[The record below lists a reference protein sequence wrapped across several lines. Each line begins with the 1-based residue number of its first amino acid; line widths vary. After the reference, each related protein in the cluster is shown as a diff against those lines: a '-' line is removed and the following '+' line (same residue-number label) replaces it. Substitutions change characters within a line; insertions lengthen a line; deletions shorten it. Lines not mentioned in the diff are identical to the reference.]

1 MNVKKS
7 FALLAMLLSTM
18 VAQAVVG
25 DAFKGIWPVTDKSVM
40 KSLNGEW
47 NLKVIV
53 GLVGTDKTVPQAD
66 DTWSPIPV
74 PGNWEAYGR
83 CKPTYSF
90 PDSVTGYYRTEFTVP
105 SEWKGQQVCIRLDG
119 VLRGYDL
126 WLNNKLVGSW
136 ELPYNTCL
144 FDLTPYLTKK
154 AFSGEP
160 QQLAMRVYTHY
171 QGYEFDCFDD
181 WTPQGIFR
189 DVTLFCVPK
198 THLSDLTVQTK
209 TDGTVTVQTEVAN
222 ATRHTSV
229 ECRVDNVEFA
239 TAVLS
244 AQPTRAVANS
254 KLYTLNSKL
263 NNPLLW
269 TPETPYLYTLRVR
282 VKEKGKTLQTFT
294 QKIGLREISI
304 DGKVLKLNG
313 QAVKLRGV
321 TCHSTDPKTV
331 KVISEDLTL
340 KDMKMMKEA
349 SVNYIRTSHYPREPR
364 FFELADSL
372 GFYVVCEVP
381 FGSRGKEHLKDEAYM
396 DNLKTRTL
404 ATITRH
410 KNHPSVV
417 IWSLGNENPLTDL
430 CVRIG
435 EYAKQLDPLR
445 PVCYPQTNGTM
456 TSIGFGRFPKVA
468 DIYAPHYP
476 KTEQVQN
483 LFTKSNRPVIFTE
496 YLHSL
501 GISFEDHYRQWE
513 TIEQTPCLAG
523 GSIWEWVDQ
532 GMPFAN
538 EKVKVKSEQ
547 SATAEGE
554 KRSRYGYEEKVYT
567 TPYSGF
573 EMNGD
578 KGSDGLLY
586 ADRTPLPNY
595 YELQRNYAQAF
606 VTIEHSTL
614 NIEHSAA
621 QKMAEANNGQCSMVN
636 VQCTNR
642 YDFINLKDNVTFCWT
657 LTEDRDTVAQGAFS
671 PDCAPHTSIPYTLSL
686 PTLHPD
692 KLAILNVDVKNRKG
706 WTLLKQSFK
715 IEHSTL
721 NIEHSAAHKMAE
733 TNNGQCSMINIQSPF
748 VRVGRKASLGELVKV
763 KNQRISRYLQPVD
776 NKYVKAEIRQEGAT
790 VDYTLTPDTTAKRY
804 LGEVGIAYLLPKEID
819 RVQWIGQGP
828 FATYPGRDRANRYGF
843 WAKHKDDL
851 YFEGNHMD
859 IDACWLSDKEGNGVL
874 ISGDSL
880 MLNFEQT
887 DRGIVVTVNAA
898 VSGMCPKFGASPFGL
913 WSNKMKPMSGSFQLY
928 ETKAGE
934 PLPHLFKAPASVP
947 AAFRPFYTQYDTY
960 LMKLEDIT
968 PKEN

>member
-1 MNVKKS
+1 
-7 FALLAMLLSTM
+7 
-18 VAQAVVG
+18 
-25 DAFKGIWPVTDKSVM
+25 
-40 KSLNGEW
+40 
-47 NLKVIV
+47 
-53 GLVGTDKTVPQAD
+53 
-66 DTWSPIPV
+66 
-74 PGNWEAYGR
+74 
-83 CKPTYSF
+83 
-90 PDSVTGYYRTEFTVP
+90 
-105 SEWKGQQVCIRLDG
+105 
-119 VLRGYDL
+119 
-126 WLNNKLVGSW
+126 
-136 ELPYNTCL
+136 
-144 FDLTPYLTKK
+144 
-154 AFSGEP
+154 
-160 QQLAMRVYTHY
+160 
-171 QGYEFDCFDD
+171 
-181 WTPQGIFR
+181 
-189 DVTLFCVPK
+189 
-198 THLSDLTVQTK
+198 
-209 TDGTVTVQTEVAN
+209 
-222 ATRHTSV
+222 
-229 ECRVDNVEFA
+229 
-239 TAVLS
+239 
-244 AQPTRAVANS
+244 
-254 KLYTLNSKL
+254 
-263 NNPLLW
+263 
-269 TPETPYLYTLRVR
+269 
-282 VKEKGKTLQTFT
+282 
-294 QKIGLREISI
+294 
-304 DGKVLKLNG
+304 
-313 QAVKLRGV
+313 
-321 TCHSTDPKTV
+321 
-331 KVISEDLTL
+331 
-340 KDMKMMKEA
+340 
-349 SVNYIRTSHYPREPR
+349 
-364 FFELADSL
+364 
-372 GFYVVCEVP
+372 
-381 FGSRGKEHLKDEAYM
+381 
-396 DNLKTRTL
+396 
-404 ATITRH
+404 
-410 KNHPSVV
+410 
-417 IWSLGNENPLTDL
+417 
-430 CVRIG
+430 
-435 EYAKQLDPLR
+435 
-445 PVCYPQTNGTM
+445 
-456 TSIGFGRFPKVA
+456 
-468 DIYAPHYP
+468 
-476 KTEQVQN
+476 
-483 LFTKSNRPVIFTE
+483 
-496 YLHSL
+496 
-501 GISFEDHYRQWE
+501 
-513 TIEQTPCLAG
+513 
-523 GSIWEWVDQ
+523 
-532 GMPFAN
+532 
-538 EKVKVKSEQ
+538 
-547 SATAEGE
+547 
-554 KRSRYGYEEKVYT
+554 
-567 TPYSGF
+567 
-573 EMNGD
+573 
-578 KGSDGLLY
+578 
-586 ADRTPLPNY
+586 
-595 YELQRNYAQAF
+595 
-606 VTIEHSTL
+606 
-614 NIEHSAA
+614 
-621 QKMAEANNGQCSMVN
+621 MVN